1 MKSIIRIFLYAVLV
15 AALCMTGIYLAM
27 GVAYWNFSI
36 SAMGDGQKFILSV
49 AGIVSFICSAGHFSN
64 VEL

>member
-1 MKSIIRIFLYAVLV
+1 MKSIIRTFLYALLI

-36 SAMGDGQKFILSV
+36 PAMGGGQKFILSV
-49 AGIVSFICSAGHFSN
+49 AGIASFICSAGYCSN